1 MDVQLVVKIAA
12 AKAAMMVAYKAVGM
26 AAESAVKKVEAKAVT
41 MAVQQVLRMAAVT
54 VSD

>member
-1 MDVQLVVKIAA
+1 
-12 AKAAMMVAYKAVGM
+12 MMEAYMAVAM

-41 MAVQQVLRMAAVT
+41 MAVQQVVRMAAVK